1 MFKNLHIYNNI
12 YIFALAL
19 ISLLYAEGTRTYFEC
34 YR

>member
-1 MFKNLHIYNNI
+1 MFKNLRIYNI

-34 YR
+34 YP